1 MTNGWL
7 DFIFLQNGF
16 DSKLVYQ
23 KQHFWFVWGL
33 ELDNSKTIWGQCLF
47 KIDWSKYVNYVST
60 KYVKTDNFREILKV
74 SNKY

>member
-33 ELDNSKTIWGQCLF
+33 KLDNSKTIWGQCLTRL
-47 KIDWSKYVNYVST
+47 IDPNMWTMSQPNMSRLTILEKY
-60 KYVKTDNFREILKV
+60 
-74 SNKY
+74 